1 MKGNVRIENEELL
14 VRNLSKGSILAFN
27 TLFRFYSSKLYRFI
41 NGYLRS
47 PEESEEVV
55 QEVFLTLWEKRT
67 ELKDELSLRSYL
79 FTIAFNVVKKHFRSK
94 SYLKKYLDSGLW
106 SDINMDTTGTIDYNS
121 VYSFIKDLIER
132 LPERRKEIFIRSR
145 FEGIS
150 IAEIAQE
157 LGISHKT
164 VENQITAAL
173 KFLRQNLDREFFPV
187 LLFLYLFVF

>member
-1 MKGNVRIENEELL
+1 MKGNVRIENEEQL

-27 TLFRFYSSKLYRFI
+27 TLFRFYSGKLYRFI

-106 SDINMDTTGTIDYNS
+106 SDINMDTTGTIDYDS
-121 VYSFIKDLIER
+121 VYSFIKDLIES

-145 FEGIS
+145 FEGMS

>member
-1 MKGNVRIENEELL
+1 MKGNVRIENEEQL

-27 TLFRFYSSKLYRFI
+27 TLFRFYSGKLYRFI

-106 SDINMDTTGTIDYNS
+106 SDINMDTTGTIDYDS
-121 VYSFIKDLIER
+121 VYSFIKDLIES

-145 FEGIS
+145 FEGMS
-150 IAEIAQE
+150 IAEIAKE

>member
-1 MKGNVRIENEELL
+1 MKGNVRIENEEQL

-27 TLFRFYSSKLYRFI
+27 TLFRFYSGKLYRFV

-106 SDINMDTTGTIDYNS
+106 SDINMDTAGTIDYDS
-121 VYSFIKDLIER
+121 VYSYIKDLIER

-145 FEGIS
+145 FEGMS

>member
-1 MKGNVRIENEELL
+1 MKGNVRIENEEQL

-27 TLFRFYSSKLYRFI
+27 TLFRFYSGKLYRFI

-106 SDINMDTTGTIDYNS
+106 SDINMDTTGTIDYDS
-121 VYSFIKDLIER
+121 VYSFIKDLIES

-145 FEGIS
+145 FEGMS

-164 VENQITAAL
+164 DENQITAAL

>member
-1 MKGNVRIENEELL
+1 MKGNVRIENEEQL

-27 TLFRFYSSKLYRFI
+27 TLFRFYSGKLYRFV

-106 SDINMDTTGTIDYNS
+106 SDINMDTTGTIDYDS
-121 VYSFIKDLIER
+121 VYNFIKDLIER

-145 FEGIS
+145 FEGMS

>member
-1 MKGNVRIENEELL
+1 MKGNVRIENEEQL

-27 TLFRFYSSKLYRFI
+27 TLFRFYSGKLYRFI

-145 FEGIS
+145 FEGMS